1 MQGGKK
7 VNLYLISYS
16 EIGLKGENRW
26 FFEDTLVKRIKEA
39 LKDFED
45 VNISK
50 THGRIYLKVKAP
62 KEEVLKRLRKVF
74 GINTTA
80 VAFES
85 DLDLEK
91 IKETVIQ
98 ALMGA
103 DLNGKTFKIE
113 SRRANKAFPL
123 SSIELNRIL
132 GEHVL
137 KNFQGLKVD
146 VHNPQVVVHIEIRE
160 KAYVYCEKIPGPG
173 GLPVGTSG
181 KALLLLSGGIDSPVA
196 GYLMMKRGA
205 TLEAVYFHSFPF
217 TSDRAKEKV
226 IKLCKVL
233 AEYGGQ
239 IVLHVVNF
247 TEVIKEL
254 AEKCPNDYLTIMMRR
269 MMVRVAEQIAK
280 KVGAKVLVTG
290 ESLGQVASQTMESIV
305 AVDEAASM
313 PILRPLIGFDKVEI
327 IDLSK
332 KIGTYEI
339 SIEPYADCCTI
350 FVPKKPETKPKLHK
364 VKQFE
369 ENLNLEKL
377 VEHALAETEVIKI

>member
-1 MQGGKK
+1 M
-7 VNLYLISYS
+7 NLYLISYS